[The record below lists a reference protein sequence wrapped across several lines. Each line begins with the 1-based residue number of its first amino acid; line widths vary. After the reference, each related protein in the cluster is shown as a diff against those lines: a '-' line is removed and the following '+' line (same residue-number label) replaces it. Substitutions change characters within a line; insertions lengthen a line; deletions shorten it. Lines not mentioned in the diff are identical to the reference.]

1 MLEDPEQL
9 EFIVG
14 TTRVWYRLKQASVHS
29 WSHFSNQGSD
39 PPSNAMMVHH
49 SVNQASLFELLRD
62 SKHLRWTVYFLEKT
76 CHYSAG
82 TADGFSFHIL
92 KFQGYLGKKKPLC
105 TLSPNPNILLAW
117 KINSRPIVCIH
128 LLPTRK
134 SSLSCIARGGGKSH
148 PDRSKTSRG
157 GQKKPLQSRPGSVN
171 PSPEWL
177 YSQWQSA
184 SARETQHM
192 RQLALFKKYN
202 TTQAVPHMGTCRT
215 RLARRA
221 TTSHFISWQLTPH
234 LSGLGYAT
242 YIPTHKKKN

>member
-1 MLEDPEQL
+1 
-9 EFIVG
+9 
-14 TTRVWYRLKQASVHS
+14 
-29 WSHFSNQGSD
+29 
-39 PPSNAMMVHH
+39 MMVHH

-62 SKHLRWTVYFLEKT
+62 SKHLRWTVYFLKKT

-221 TTSHFISWQLTPH
+221 TTSHFISCQLTPH

-242 YIPTHKKKN
+242 YIPTHKKKTNHGWIKHMITYDSIAGVSGEEEQHCGAKYSRKQWWSAQKRIFS